1 MCRLFGLSG
10 GHHAVS
16 ARFWL
21 LEADD
26 ALVDQSRVHAD
37 GYGIGTFS
45 AGGEPEVDKAPLAAW
60 SDAAFA
66 TEARETASRTFMV
79 HLRQASTGGISA
91 ANTHPFRADGRLFG
105 HNGVVGDLPQL
116 EERLGD
122 RRAQLGGETDSERLF
137 ALVTAEIAA
146 HDGDVGAGIEA
157 AVRWVAATL
166 PLYSL
171 NFVLATARE
180 LWALRY
186 PDTNPLLALDRE
198 ACPLTREG
206 RFEGASR
213 TVGVEARAL
222 DGAGGVVLAS
232 ERIDP
237 SPGWRMLEPGEL
249 LHVDADLACHSRL
262 VLADPPA
269 YQLTL
274 DDLGVAAVT
283 QSAS

>member
-10 GHHAVS
+10 GGHAVS
-16 ARFWL
+16 ASFWL

-26 ALVDQSRVHAD
+26 ALVEQSRVHPD

-45 AGGEPEVDKAPLAAW
+45 EDGEPMVDKAPLAAW
-60 SDAAFA
+60 SDAGFA
-66 TEARETASRTFMV
+66 AGAREATSRTFMV
-79 HLRQASTGGISA
+79 HLRHASTGVVNM
-91 ANTHPFRADGRLFG
+91 ANTHPFAADERLFG
-105 HNGVVGDLPQL
+105 HNGVVGDLPVL

-122 RRAQLGGETDSERLF
+122 RRRQLVGDTDSERLF

-146 HDGDVGAGIEA
+146 RDGDVGAGIEA
-157 AVRWVAATL
+157 AVRWIAATV

-171 NFVLATARE
+171 NFVLATADE

-213 TVGVEARAL
+213 TVGVAARTL
-222 DGAGGVVLAS
+222 EGAGGVVVAS

-249 LHVDADLACHSRL
+249 LHVDADLACHSSL
-262 VLADPPA
+262 LLPDPPTH
-269 YQLTL
+269 QLTL
-274 DDLGVAAVT
+274 EDLGAAAAT
-283 QSAS
+283 QAA